1 MTFKINQWVI
11 RTGRDFHEVKSR
23 GRYRIVGF
31 VGSALLLT
39 SLIGKNLTG
48 SYDADQFELDNSVPQ
63 PEDKAETRPMP
74 PPVTK
79 ATNPKEAI
87 GDAKLNLSVVPDTML
102 LYAATAFTE
111 GALKYGSYN
120 WRAAGVRASTY
131 IAAHRRHVAKW
142 WNGERCDPKTK
153 VHHLANAM
161 ACLAIVLD
169 AELVGKLTDDRPP
182 KADMAGLIESLE
194 GTVKHLKEMSA
205 GLTPHHYTE
214 AEDSNADKG

>member
-1 MTFKINQWVI
+1 MSKFKSGQWVV
-11 RTGRDFHEVKSR
+11 RRGSPFMDAVPG
-23 GRYRIVGF
+23 GRYRVEEARKAGL
-31 VGSALLLT
+31 VLRTLL
-39 SLIGKNLTG
+39 GKAMRGT
-48 SYDADQFELDNSVPQ
+48 YDETFFELDTSVPQ
-63 PEDKAETRPMP
+63 PTTKDALVPAPTVVQKAS
-74 PPVTK
+74 
-79 ATNPKEAI
+79 NPKEAI

-142 WNGERCDPKTK
+142 WNGERCDPKTQ

-205 GLTPHHYTE
+205 GLNPHHYTE
-214 AEDSNADKG
+214 QDAKQS

>member
-1 MTFKINQWVI
+1 MKFKQNQWVV
-11 RTGRDFHEVKSR
+11 RR
-23 GRYRIVGF
+23 GGAFMDAVPGARYRVEQARKLGL
-31 VGSALLLT
+31 VLCT
-39 SLIGKNLTG
+39 LTG
-48 SYDADQFELDNSVPQ
+48 KVLRGTYDEQFFELDESVPQ
-63 PEDKAETRPMP
+63 PTNTYPEPVTPV
-74 PPVTK
+74 VTK

-87 GDAKLNLSVVPDTML
+87 GDTKLNLSVVPDTML